1 MDPRDAE
8 ETRYIER
15 IKTMQLNIIQKRKYA
30 YAFSILATGVAIACI
45 IIWGLRLGID
55 FKGGTLME
63 VRFAESAVPTA
74 DTVREKLGSVE
85 LQSLT
90 VQPTAERGMLLRYLA
105 SDETANSKVLAALK
119 TIDPKIEQLRV
130 DFVGA
135 SVSGQMT
142 RQAFTGTLLALL
154 GIALYIAWA
163 FRRVAYP
170 VTSWEYGAG
179 AIIALAHD
187 IIITIGVFSVLGHF
201 YGIEVGVPFIAALL
215 TILGYSVNDTIV
227 VYDRVREN
235 LLRART
241 GTDFEVIVNRSL
253 NETLVRS
260 VNTSLTVIIVLI
272 AVAVWGGESVRWFA
286 VALLVGV
293 GFGTYSSI
301 FVASALLVSRF
312 KMKYPK
318 TVTSV

>member
-1 MDPRDAE
+1 
-8 ETRYIER
+8 
-15 IKTMQLNIIQKRKYA
+15 MQLNIIQKRKYA
-30 YAFSILATGVAIACI
+30 YVFSLLVTGAAIVCVLI
-45 IIWGLRLGID
+45 YGLRLGID

-63 VRFAESAVPTA
+63 VRFSETAVPAA
-74 DTVREKLGSVE
+74 DMVREKLGAIE

-90 VQPTAERGMLLRYLA
+90 LQPTGERGMLMRYLA
-105 SDETANSKVLAALK
+105 SDETTNDKVLATLK
-119 TIDPKIEQLRV
+119 EIDPSVEQLRV
-130 DFVGA
+130 DFIGA
-135 SVSGQMT
+135 SVSDQMQ
-142 RQAFTGTLLALL
+142 RQAFGGTLLALL

-163 FRRVAYP
+163 FRRVSYP

-187 IIITIGVFSVLGHF
+187 IIITIGVFSLLGHF
-201 YGIEVGVPFIAALL
+201 YGVEVGVPFIAALL

-235 LLRART
+235 LLRARS
-241 GTDFEVIVNRSL
+241 GTDFEMIVNRSL

-272 AVAVWGGESVRWFA
+272 AVAVFGGESVRWFA

-312 KMKYPK
+312 KMKFPDK
-318 TVTSV
+318 IVTSH